1 MKYIPTIGLELH
13 CELKSNSKVF
23 SDAKNNYNETANVNV
38 RALDMAFPGT
48 LPVLNKEAMRKA
60 LKMSM
65 CLNCV
70 QPDEIMFDRKNY
82 YYPDLPKGYQITQV
96 TKPVGIN
103 GRFPIFVDEEEK
115 EVLIH
120 DIHLEEDTASL
131 DHYDHFSL
139 LDYNRSGVPL
149 VEIVTEPCLHSGKE
163 AVAFL
168 EGLRNVYQYCDI
180 SEADTKKGQIRCD
193 VNISLM
199 EEGKSGLGTKVEVKN
214 INSFGNVAAAIDY
227 EIERQTRLLEE
238 GRADEIIQE
247 TRRYSDEEQK
257 TIRMREKVESIDY
270 KYFVEPNI
278 PKIKISKEYLD
289 DIRSEIPRLPFER
302 KKEYLALG
310 LSSYD
315 ANIIVKDK
323 AISDYYE
330 KMLSQKTDAKEAA
343 NWIITNIL
351 GYLNKTEE
359 DLNDFFVTPTR
370 LQKIIEAK
378 NSGKISSKQAKEIFN
393 KMIEEEKEPEEY
405 LKDSDQISDTET
417 LEQLIITILENNKEQ
432 VESYHNGR
440 NNLFDYFV
448 GQVMKETRGK
458 ANPVMTKELLAKH
471 LDKK

>member
-13 CELKSNSKVF
+13 CELKTNAKVF
-23 SDAKNNYNETANVNV
+23 SDAINRYNETANVHV
-38 RALDMAFPGT
+38 RPLDMAFPGT
-48 LPVLNKEAMRKA
+48 LPMLNKEAVRKA
-60 LKMSM
+60 LKMSI
-65 CLNCV
+65 CLNCT

-103 GRFPIFVDEEEK
+103 GRFPVFVEDREI

-199 EEGKSGLGTKVEVKN
+199 EEGSEGLGTKVEIKN

-227 EIERQTRLLEE
+227 EIERQTKLLEA
-238 GRADEIIQE
+238 GRGDEIVQE
-247 TRRYSDEEQK
+247 TRRYSDDEGK

-278 PKIKISKEYLD
+278 PKIKISPAYLEE
-289 DIRSEIPRLPFER
+289 IRAEIPRLPFDR
-302 KKEYLALG
+302 KKTYLSLG
-310 LSSYD
+310 LSNYD
-315 ANIIVKDK
+315 ANILVKEK
-323 AISDYYE
+323 NISDYFE
-330 KMLSQKTDAKEAA
+330 RLLELKVDAKVAA
-343 NWIITNIL
+343 NWVITNIL

-359 DLNDFFVTPTR
+359 DLSTFFATPER
-370 LQKIIEAK
+370 LEKIITAK
-378 NSGKISSKQAKEIFN
+378 ESGQISSKQAKEIFV
-393 KMIEEEKEPEEY
+393 KMVEEKQEPDTY
-405 LKDSDQISDTET
+405 LKESDQLSDTKELET
-417 LEQLIITILENNKEQ
+417 LIQNILAANPNQ

-440 NNLFDYFV
+440 TNLFDYFV

-458 ANPVMTKELLAKH
+458 ANPVVTKEILKKH
-471 LDKK
+471 LDA